1 MTVAI
6 DSVLKNYN
14 ALMAGFEEASKELMT
29 LADKHVRRWAESQ
42 LTFIR
47 IEMVSL
53 VIQCCRAAPN
63 NHPS

>member
-14 ALMAGFEEASKELMT
+14 ALMTSLEESSKELMT
-29 LADKHVRRWAESQ
+29 LADKHVGRWAESQ

-47 IEMVSL
+47 YEMVSL
-53 VIQCCRAAPN
+53 IIQCCRAAPN
-63 NHPS
+63 NYPS

>member
-14 ALMAGFEEASKELMT
+14 ALMASLEEASKELMT
-29 LADKHVRRWAESQ
+29 LADKHVRRWAQSQ
-42 LTFIR
+42 LTFIS

-53 VIQCCRAAPN
+53 IIQYCRAAPN